1 MEQKAHSCIY
11 TDTHTDAGT
20 HMQKHSDMDT
30 DTGADTDRHI
40 EIVN

>member
-1 MEQKAHSCIY
+1 MIIY
-11 TDTHTDAGT
+11 RHTDAGT

-30 DTGADTDRHI
+30 GTDTDRHI